1 MVSLAIAAIASC
13 GWSQQIGA
21 LSQALGEPAPGS
33 IHGTVVGKDGAVL
46 EGANVSLA
54 LIGDGKQPAQTMKS
68 DSNGQFDFAG
78 VPPGPFNLSVSC
90 EGFLTHVASGV
101 LHSGQALE
109 EPAIVLTLAP
119 TSSEVWVT
127 ESQVEIAQEQL
138 KVEETQRIFGVVP
151 NYYVSYDPNAVP
163 LTAKQK
169 FQLAWRTSIDPV
181 SFLGAGAFA
190 GIQQTENTFSGYG
203 QGAAGY
209 GKRYGAN
216 FADNFIGTMIGAAML
231 TSVLR
236 QDPRYF
242 YKGTGT
248 TRSRILYA
256 IERTVISK
264 GDNGRWQPAYSAI
277 LGGLAASGISN
288 LYYPASNRIG
298 VTLTFENALIG
309 TAGGAAQNLFQEFFI
324 RRLTPR
330 LPKNSAA
337 GTVSQP

>member
-1 MVSLAIAAIASC
+1 MILALAAFAGC
-13 GWSQQIGA
+13 AWSQQIGP
-21 LSQALGEPAPGS
+21 LSQSLGPPAPGS

-54 LIGDGKQPAQTMKS
+54 LADSGDQPAQTIMS

-90 EGFLTHVASGV
+90 EGFLTRVETGV
-101 LHSGQALE
+101 LHPGQALE
-109 EPAIVLTLAP
+109 EPAIVLVLAP
-119 TSSEVWVT
+119 TSSEVRVT

-151 NYYVSYDPNAVP
+151 NYYVSYDPDAVP

-169 FQLAWRTSIDPV
+169 FQLAWQTSIDPV

-190 GIQQTENTFSGYG
+190 GIQQAENTFSGYG

-216 FADNFIGTMIGAAML
+216 FADNFIGTMVGAAML
-231 TSVLR
+231 TSLLK

-248 TRSRILYA
+248 TRSRIIYA
-256 IERTVISK
+256 IERTVICK
-264 GDNGRWQPAYSAI
+264 GDNGHWQPAYSAI
-277 LGGLAASGISN
+277 FGGLAASGISN

-298 VTLTFENALIG
+298 VTLTFENALFG
-309 TAGGAAQNLFQEFFI
+309 TAAGAAQNLFQEFFI

-330 LPKNSAA
+330 HSKNSAA
-337 GTVSQP
+337 STSRQP